1 MLGSFL
7 YLYILIVMN
16 IEDIYK
22 KFQECKGVATD
33 TRKEVEGKFFFCLS
47 GDNFNGNEF
56 AQLASEK
63 GAKYIVID
71 NPKYQLSNTILVE
84 NVLATLQQLATF
96 HRKKMG
102 TLIFA
107 LTGSNGKTT
116 TKELIFSVLN
126 QSFNTQKTEGNLNN
140 HIGVPL
146 TLLSLMPETEI
157 AIVEMGAN
165 HPKEIEFLCKI
176 AQPDFGYITNFG
188 KAHLEG
194 FLSLEGVIEAKSEL
208 YQYLIA
214 NKKRIF
220 FNQDDENQVNKLR
233 EYSDKCSFSLSK
245 NPSADIQISLEKT
258 SPFLD
263 FKFGETIIS
272 SHLIGKYNAQNIAI
286 AICVGRYFKLSE
298 QTIKQGIEAY
308 IPSNNRSQIIEKQSN
323 IKIILDAYN
332 ANPSSMKAAIDNF
345 ISLDFPKKILILG
358 DMKELG
364 LESEREHQFI
374 VDYILQ
380 FQWEKVFLVG
390 ENFNKTSTEFVKFL
404 NVSEVIKYF
413 LNKEYQ
419 DTFFLIKGSRSM
431 QMEKILD
438 FIN

>member
-1 MLGSFL
+1 M
-7 YLYILIVMN
+7 
-16 IEDIYK
+16 
-22 KFQECKGVATD
+22 
-33 TRKEVEGKFFFCLS
+33 EGKFFFCLS

-84 NVLATLQQLATF
+84 NVLATLQELATF

-146 TLLSLMPETEI
+146 TLLSLMPETKI
-157 AIVEMGAN
+157 AIVEMGAS

-233 EYSDKCSFSLSK
+233 GYSDKCSFSLSK
-245 NPSADIQISLEKT
+245 NLSADIQISLEKT
-258 SPFLD
+258 SPFLE
-263 FKFGETIIS
+263 FKFGETTIS

-323 IKIILDAYN
+323 IKILLDAYN

-374 VDYILQ
+374 VDYIQQ

>member
-1 MLGSFL
+1 
-7 YLYILIVMN
+7 
-16 IEDIYK
+16 
-22 KFQECKGVATD
+22 
-33 TRKEVEGKFFFCLS
+33 
-47 GDNFNGNEF
+47 
-56 AQLASEK
+56 
-63 GAKYIVID
+63 
-71 NPKYQLSNTILVE
+71 
-84 NVLATLQQLATF
+84 
-96 HRKKMG
+96 MG

-146 TLLSLMPETEI
+146 TLLSLMPETKI
-157 AIVEMGAN
+157 AIVEMGAS

-233 EYSDKCSFSLSK
+233 GYSDKCSFSLSK
-245 NPSADIQISLEKT
+245 NLSADIQISLEKT
-258 SPFLD
+258 SPFLE
-263 FKFGETIIS
+263 FKFGETTIS

-323 IKIILDAYN
+323 IKILLDAYN

-374 VDYILQ
+374 VDYIQQ

>member
-1 MLGSFL
+1 M
-7 YLYILIVMN
+7 
-16 IEDIYK
+16 
-22 KFQECKGVATD
+22 
-33 TRKEVEGKFFFCLS
+33 
-47 GDNFNGNEF
+47 
-56 AQLASEK
+56 
-63 GAKYIVID
+63 
-71 NPKYQLSNTILVE
+71 
-84 NVLATLQQLATF
+84 
-96 HRKKMG
+96 
-102 TLIFA
+102 
-107 LTGSNGKTT
+107 
-116 TKELIFSVLN
+116 
-126 QSFNTQKTEGNLNN
+126 
-140 HIGVPL
+140 
-146 TLLSLMPETEI
+146 
-157 AIVEMGAN
+157 
-165 HPKEIEFLCKI
+165 
-176 AQPDFGYITNFG
+176 
-188 KAHLEG
+188 EG

-245 NPSADIQISLEKT
+245 NLSADIQISLEKT
-258 SPFLD
+258 SPFLE
-263 FKFGETIIS
+263 FKFGETTIS

-374 VDYILQ
+374 VDYIQQ

-404 NVSEVIKYF
+404 NISEVIKYF
-413 LNKEYQ
+413 SNKEYQ

>member
-1 MLGSFL
+1 
-7 YLYILIVMN
+7 
-16 IEDIYK
+16 
-22 KFQECKGVATD
+22 
-33 TRKEVEGKFFFCLS
+33 VEGKFFFCLS

-84 NVLATLQQLATF
+84 NVLATLQELATF

-157 AIVEMGAN
+157 AIVEMGAS

-233 EYSDKCSFSLSK
+233 EYSDKCSFSLFK

-258 SPFLD
+258 SPFLE
-263 FKFGETIIS
+263 FKFGETTIS

-332 ANPSSMKAAIDNF
+332 ANPSSMKVAIDNF

-374 VDYILQ
+374 VDYIQQ

-404 NVSEVIKYF
+404 NISEVIKYF